1 MEENFE
7 CKTCDN
13 TEYIQIQTDPDNTEK
28 KRCPDC
34 NPKDEELLENN
45 LD

>member
-7 CKTCDN
+7 CTTCDN
-13 TEYIQIQTDPDNTEK
+13 TEYIQIQTDPDNTED

-34 NPKDEELLENN
+34 NPKDEELLEQDFN
-45 LD
+45 